1 MTKTCE
7 AYKMKASQLFESFM
21 EEAVN

>member
-1 MTKTCE
+1 MIKTCE